1 MSIEAGKAYAPAAGA
16 AAAEGHKIS
25 LEQFKEEVLRDY
37 KVAMASREMSLMGRK
52 EVLTGKAKFGI
63 FGDGKELAQVALA
76 KTFRHG
82 DWRSGYYRDQT
93 WMMAL
98 GELTVEQ
105 FFSQLYANPDPQA
118 DPFSSGRQMNA
129 HFATPMQDD
138 KGQWLDLTA
147 RYNSTADASPT
158 ASQMPRSLG
167 IALAS
172 KLYRQNAELG
182 EQSSNFTN
190 RGDEVSYVSIGDAS
204 TSEGIFWE
212 TINAAGVM
220 RVPLAV
226 SVWDDGYGIS
236 VPKKYQTTK
245 SSISEALSGFAVNE
259 AGDGYDIYV
268 CEGWDY
274 PKLVATYR
282 KGIENMRKTHRPAL
296 FHITEVTQPQG
307 HSTSGSHERYKNAE
321 RLQWEKDYD
330 GIKKFREWIL
340 SNEIADEQE
349 LQAIEQEAK
358 KEAQDG
364 RNAAWRKFNEPIKAE
379 IAQLIEL
386 LNDVASESGE
396 EKVYDAISSIETA
409 MDPIRK
415 DIIKTAKLVIRQFRG
430 QEFSAIDRLR
440 IWTDSFVAKYQQT
453 YSSHLHSESHLAALK
468 VREVKAEYS
477 TDSKMLNGFEILN
490 IAFDKIFEKYPE
502 VVAFGEDVGKI
513 GDVNQGFAG
522 IQDKYGELRI
532 FDTGIREATIMGQG
546 IGLAMRGFRPI
557 AEIQYLDYLLYGL
570 QPLSDDLA
578 CLQYRTKGKQK
589 APLIVRTRGHRLEG
603 IWHTGSPMGMILGT
617 LRGMHVC
624 VPRNMVQAAG
634 MYNTLLQSDEPALV
648 VECLNGYRL
657 KEQLPDN
664 IESFTVALGVP
675 EIIES
680 GTDVTVVSYGST
692 LRIVQDAMRLLA
704 ETGISVELIDV
715 QTLLPFDINGLIGE
729 SVRRTNRVVF
739 IDEDV
744 PGGASAYMFQ
754 QVFEHQDIYRYL
766 DAPPRTISAKAHRS
780 PYGSDG
786 DYFSKPNAEE
796 IFEVIYGMMSEVD
809 PGEWPAL

>member
-105 FFSQLYANPDPQA
+105 FFSQLYANPDPGA

-129 HFATPMQDD
+129 HFATPMQDEN
-138 KGQWLDLTA
+138 GQWLDLTA

-172 KLYRQNAELG
+172 KLYRQNEELG

-212 TINAAGVM
+212 TINAAGVL

-245 SSISEALSGFAVNE
+245 SSISEALSGFNVNE
-259 AGDGYDIYV
+259 LGDGYDIYV

-340 SNEIADEQE
+340 ANEIADEQE
-349 LQAIEQEAK
+349 LQAIEQVAK

-379 IAQLIEL
+379 IAQLVEL
-386 LNDVASESGE
+386 LNDVATESGE
-396 EKVYDAISSIETA
+396 EKVYETISSIETA

-415 DIIKTAKLVIRQFRG
+415 DIIKTAKVVIRQFRG

-440 IWTDSFVAKYQQT
+440 RWTDSFVAKYQQT
-453 YSSHLHSESHLAALK
+453 YSSHLHSESPMAALK

-477 TDSKMLNGFEILN
+477 ADSKMLNGFEILN

-546 IGLAMRGFRPI
+546 MGLAMRGFRPI

-603 IWHTGSPMGMILGT
+603 IWHTGSPMGMMLGT
-617 LRGMHVC
+617 LRGMHIC

-634 MYNTLLQSDEPALV
+634 MYNTLLQSDEPAIV

-664 IESFTVALGVP
+664 IDSFTVALGVP
-675 EIIES
+675 EIIEA

-692 LRIVQDAMRLLA
+692 LRIIQDAMKLLE

-715 QTLLPFDINGLIGE
+715 QTLLPFDINGIIGE

-766 DAPPRTISAKAHRS
+766 DAPPCTISAKAHRS